1 MLHKP
6 VMSPKSVMSH
16 EPKKFWATHFSFSRS
31 SCRDGKSL
39 WESSLAKRTSKSSAL
54 IVSGLLVAATVGLS
68 ACGAA
73 TYTEARGLPNTKLTP
88 GAINPSVT
96 QANIKT
102 TICVIG
108 WTATVRPPAT
118 YTNHLKYAQLH
129 SGYNLGG
136 DLNLKDYEEDH
147 IVPLETGGNPSS
159 TLNLFPEPRNIK
171 YGSYLKDQLENQ
183 MHQLVC
189 SGQVSLKT
197 AQSVFLTNWEK
208 GYVKYVGRLP

>member
-1 MLHKP
+1 
-6 VMSPKSVMSH
+6 MSPKSVKS
-16 EPKKFWATHFSFSRS
+16 PKSMKSGATFTSFLRISRQEG
-31 SCRDGKSL
+31 RSL

-54 IVSGLLVAATVGLS
+54 IVAGLLVAATVGLA

-73 TYTEARGLPNTKLTP
+73 TYTEAGGLPNKLLTP
-88 GAINPSVT
+88 GAINPAVT
-96 QANIKT
+96 QANIKS

-118 YTNHLKYAQLH
+118 YTNQLKYSQLH

-136 DLNLKDYEEDH
+136 DLNLRDYEEDH
-147 IVPLETGGNPSS
+147 IVPLETGGNPTS
-159 TLNLFPEPRNIK
+159 TLNLFPQPRNIK
-171 YGSYLKDQLENQ
+171 YGSYVKDQLENQ

-189 SGQVSLKT
+189 SGRVSLKT